1 MRALLA
7 DLVVHLGQPV
17 AGDRLVDDLWGES
30 PDSTN
35 PAGLLSSKVS
45 QLRRA
50 LDAAEPG
57 ARALVVSP
65 PPGYTLAV
73 EATAVDAGEFT
84 ALVDEAGAA
93 EAADPA
99 RAVALLE
106 RALALWRGP
115 AYGEVADLE
124 FARGAVAQLDERRL
138 TAHEALARARL
149 ALGSH
154 ARVADE
160 LTALVEEHP
169 WREDLRLSHVLA
181 LYRAGRQ
188 PDALASFERYRRHLV
203 DELGIDPSPAAAALH
218 HAVLVQDPA
227 LAAPA
232 PAGPAPAADAVGPGA
247 AATSPA
253 RRPPSNLPGRRSS
266 LIGRDDDL
274 AALVEAIGSAHLVT
288 LVGPGGVGKTT
299 LALEA
304 ARHVA
309 GDRPDG
315 AWFVDLSGVDRGRL
329 GATAD
334 VVADEV
340 TAALAIRQ
348 ITDAPSS
355 APSVDRLGAALRGHE
370 ALLVLDNCEHVVE
383 AAAVVADRLLRDAP
397 AVTVVATSRE
407 PLGVAGEVVRT
418 VTPLAVPAP
427 RDQSDPDLVAR
438 SDAVQLFVAR
448 ARAAGATTEIEPRTA
463 PLLGTLCRRLDGLP
477 LALELA
483 ATRVPALGLSEVV
496 ARLGD
501 RFRLLGSGRRGGPER
516 QRTLEAML
524 DWSWDLLDGDERR
537 VLRRLAVHAD
547 GCTLAA
553 AAAVCHGEPDEG
565 LSVPIGPTPTSA
577 SRPPPTCSGGWSSA
591 RWSWPTTRPTARGT
605 ACSSRSAPTP
615 ATAWSSPASP
625 TPCAAGT
632 WTGTRSWPSR
642 PTPTCRGSDQAVW
655 LAALDAES
663 ANMQVAL
670 DTAADLGLPD
680 LAHRLVAALGWY
692 WMLRGRTA
700 VAVRAFDRALSLA
713 PEAPTVAHAR
723 AVCLRQAAAVT
734 HGETTDLVARSAA
747 ALAGYEALDA
757 AVERGRS
764 AMVLGTAAIDGGLAA
779 DGESLLDEA
788 AAVAAAH
795 GDRWGEAA
803 ALLGAAVP
811 AHMHGDLDLLRH
823 RASRSEALFVEVDD
837 AWGRLA
843 AGEWLGAL
851 AELEGDLDTAEKLL
865 ASGLD
870 EAERL
875 GLWRHVASRL
885 GLLGWIAHQREDRTA
900 ARDLAEQALRLAV
913 EQADRSL
920 EVLAVMV
927 LGFSARQSGELAD
940 AEAHLRSLLDG
951 SGVDPDTLASGQAE
965 VGARPPH
972 VVTVLAELGFV
983 AELGGDPARALALH
997 RAVVDAAVA
1006 SGYPRDL
1013 AGALEGGAAAL
1024 AALGE
1029 HEAAAGRSARP
1040 PRSGTRRS
1048 SCPRAP
1054 SAMTSTG
1061 PGPRWRGVGPGDAR
1075 PPDGRGPHGRP
1086 APGARHRPRGVTRPG
1101 QARPEADTVP
1111 SVQAGCTPGVPAG
1124 RDQVPA
1130 VVTGESGTR
1139 VDSAT
1144 W

>member
-1 MRALLA
+1 MRFGVLGPIAAWTDGGRTVPIQGAKVRALLA
-7 DLVVHLGQPV
+7 DLVVHRAQPV
-17 AGDRLVDDLWGES
+17 TADRLVDDLWGES
-30 PDSTN
+30 PDSAN

-50 LDAAEPG
+50 LDTAEPG

-65 PPGYTLAV
+65 PPGYRLAV
-73 EATAVDAGEFT
+73 EAPAVDAGVFA
-84 ALVDEAGAA
+84 ALVDEAEAV
-93 EAADPA
+93 EAADPV
-99 RAVALLE
+99 RAVDLLA
-106 RALALWRGP
+106 RGLALWRGP
-115 AYGEVADLE
+115 AYGEVAGDE
-124 FARGAVAQLDERRL
+124 FARGAVARLDERRL

-149 ALGSH
+149 ALGEH
-154 ARVADE
+154 ARVADD

-169 WREDLRLSHVLA
+169 WREDLRLSHVRA

-188 PDALASFERYRRHLV
+188 PDALASFERYRHHLV
-203 DELGIDPSPAAAALH
+203 TELGIDPSPAAAALH

-232 PAGPAPAADAVGPGA
+232 PSAVAAGSGRAPAPPV
-247 AATSPA
+247 

-266 LIGRDDDL
+266 LIGRDRDL
-274 AALVEAIGSAHLVT
+274 AALVEAIGTAQLVT

-304 ARHVA
+304 ARQVA
-309 GDRPDG
+309 EDRSDG

-407 PLGVAGEVVRT
+407 PLGVAGEVVRM

-427 RDQSDPDLVAR
+427 RDQSDLDLVAR
-438 SDAVQLFVAR
+438 SDAVQLFVSR
-448 ARAAGATTEIEPRTA
+448 ARAAGASTEIEPRTA

-501 RFRLLGSGRRGGPER
+501 RFRLLGAGRRGGPER
-516 QRTLEAML
+516 HRTLEAML
-524 DWSWDLLDGDERR
+524 DWSWELLDDDERQ

-553 AAAVCHGEPDEG
+553 AAAVCCGETD
-565 LSVPIGPTPTSA
+565 A
-577 SRPPPTCSGGWSSA
+577 SRAGDARSDPEGDAAFTADVLGRLVDRSLVVADHAPDRTRFRLLESVGAYAGGRLVESGESDAVHRRHLDWHVEVAERADA
-591 RWSWPTTRPTARGT
+591 RLRG
-605 ACSSRSAPTP
+605 PE
-615 ATAWSSPASP
+615 
-625 TPCAAGT
+625 
-632 WTGTRSWPSR
+632 
-642 PTPTCRGSDQAVW
+642 QAVW

-663 ANMQVAL
+663 ANMHVAL
-670 DTAADLGLPD
+670 DTAVDLGLAD
-680 LAHRLVAALGWY
+680 LAHRLGAALGWY

-700 VAVRAFDRALSLA
+700 VAVRAYERALSLA
-713 PEAPTVAHAR
+713 PEGPTVAHAR
-723 AVCLRQAAAVT
+723 AACLRQAAAVT
-734 HGETTDLVARSAA
+734 YGDTADHVARSAA

-757 AVERGRS
+757 PVERGRS
-764 AMVLGTAAIDGGLAA
+764 AMVLGVAAIDVGLVA
-779 DGESLLDEA
+779 DGEPLLDEA
-788 AAVAAAH
+788 ATMAVAH

-803 ALLGAAVP
+803 ALLGLALP
-811 AHMHGDLDLLRH
+811 AHMHGDPDGLRA
-823 RASRSEALFVEVDD
+823 RASRSEALFVEIDD

-843 AGEWLGAL
+843 AGEWVGAL
-851 AELEGDLDTAEKLL
+851 AELEGDLDTAEKVL

-875 GLWRHVASRL
+875 GLWRQVASRL
-885 GLLGWIAHQREDRTA
+885 GLLGWIAHQREDWTA
-900 ARDLAEQALRLAV
+900 ARDLGEQTLRLAA

-920 EVLAVMV
+920 EILAIMV
-927 LGFSARQSGELAD
+927 LGFAARQSGDLTG

-951 SGVDPDTLASGQAE
+951 SGVDPDTVASGQAVTGE
-965 VGARPPH
+965 LPPH

-997 RAVVDAAVA
+997 RAVVAAAVA
-1006 SGYPRDL
+1006 SGFRRDL

-1029 HEAAAGRSARP
+1029 HEAAARALGAAAAVRDEAQLATAGAEQRDVERAR
-1040 PRSGTRRS
+1040 
-1048 SCPRAP
+1048 A
-1054 SAMTSTG
+1054 
-1061 PGPRWRGVGPGDAR
+1061 
-1075 PPDGRGPHGRP
+1075 
-1086 APGARHRPRGVTRPG
+1086 
-1101 QARPEADTVP
+1101 TV
-1111 SVQAGCTPGVPAG
+1111 VAALG
-1124 RDQVPA
+1124 
-1130 VVTGESGTR
+1130 R
-1139 VDSAT
+1139 VDAERLAAEGRTVDPRRALAT
-1144 W
+1144 GAAT

>member
-1 MRALLA
+1 VRALLA

-17 AGDRLVDDLWGES
+17 AADRLVDDLWGES
-30 PDSTN
+30 PESAN
-35 PAGLLSSKVS
+35 PAGLVSSKVS

-65 PPGYTLAV
+65 PPGYTLSV
-73 EATAVDAGEFT
+73 EATAVDAGEFA
-84 ALVDEAGAA
+84 ALVDEAGTA

-99 RAVALLE
+99 RAVDLLE

-124 FARGAVAQLDERRL
+124 FARGAVAHLDERRL

-188 PDALASFERYRRHLV
+188 PDALASYERYRRHLV

-218 HAVLVQDPA
+218 HAVLVQDPD

-232 PAGPAPAADAVGPGA
+232 PAGPGSRSVPAPPAA
-247 AATSPA
+247 PA

-266 LIGRDDDL
+266 LIGRDGDL
-274 AALVEAIGSAHLVT
+274 AALVEAIDTAHLVT

-304 ARHVA
+304 ARRLA
-309 GDRPDG
+309 YDRPDG
-315 AWFVDLSGVDRGRL
+315 SWFVDLSGVDRGRPR
-329 GATAD
+329 ATAD

-383 AAAVVADRLLRDAP
+383 AAAAVVDRLLRDAP

-407 PLGVAGEVVRT
+407 PLGVAGEVVVA

-438 SDAVQLFVAR
+438 SEAVQLFVAR
-448 ARAAGATTEIEPRTA
+448 AQAAGAPTEIEPRTA

-524 DWSWDLLDGDERR
+524 DWSWDLLDDDERR

-547 GCTLAA
+547 GCTP
-553 AAAVCHGEPDEG
+553 AAAVAVCRGEVGGADGSGAPAPDAEQAVVADVLG
-565 LSVPIGPTPTSA
+565 RLVE
-577 SRPPPTCSGGWSSA
+577 
-591 RWSWPTTRPTARGT
+591 
-605 ACSSRSAPTP
+605 RSLVVADH
-615 ATAWSSPASP
+615 ALD
-625 TPCAAGT
+625 
-632 WTGTRSWPSR
+632 GTRYRLLESVGAYAGHRLVESGESDAARRRHLDWYVAVAER
-642 PTPTCRGSDQAVW
+642 ADAHLRGSDQAVW
-655 LAALDAES
+655 LATLDAES
-663 ANMQVAL
+663 ANMHVAL
-670 DTAADLGLPD
+670 DTAADLALPG

-700 VAVRAFDRALSLA
+700 VALRAFDRALALA
-713 PEAPTVAHAR
+713 PGGPSVAHAR
-723 AVCLRQAAAVT
+723 AACLRQAAAT
-734 HGETTDLVARSAA
+734 ISGDATDPVARAAA
-747 ALAGYEALDA
+747 ALAAYEAVDA
-757 AVERGRS
+757 PVERGRS
-764 AMVLGTAAIDGGLAA
+764 AMVLGTAALDVGRVVE
-779 DGESLLDEA
+779 GEPLLDEA
-788 AAVAAAH
+788 VGVAAAH

-803 ALLGAAVP
+803 ALLGLALI
-811 AHMHGDLDLLRH
+811 AHMHGDADLLRL

-851 AELEGDLDTAEKLL
+851 AELEGDLDTAEKVL

-875 GLWRHVASRL
+875 GLWRQVAGRL
-885 GLLGWIAHQREDRTA
+885 GLLGWIASQREDWA
-900 ARDLAEQALRLAV
+900 GARDLGEQALRLAI

-920 EVLAVMV
+920 EILAVMV
-927 LGFSARQSGELAD
+927 LGFAARQSGDLPR
-940 AEAHLRSLLDG
+940 AEAHLRALLDG
-951 SGVDPDTLASGQAE
+951 SGVDADALAAGQAVMGE
-965 VGARPPH
+965 LPPH
-972 VVTVLAELGFV
+972 VVTVLDELGVV
-983 AELGGDPARALALH
+983 AELSGDPTRALALH
-997 RAVVDAAVA
+997 RAVVAAALV
-1006 SGYPRDL
+1006 SGYRRDL
-1013 AGALEGGAAAL
+1013 AGALEGGAIAL
-1024 AALGE
+1024 AALGDP
-1029 HEAAAGRSARP
+1029 AAAAR
-1040 PRSGTRRS
+1040 
-1048 SCPRAP
+1048 AL
-1054 SAMTSTG
+1054 
-1061 PGPRWRGVGPGDAR
+1061 
-1075 PPDGRGPHGRP
+1075 
-1086 APGARHRPRGVTRPG
+1086 GAAATVRD
-1101 QARPEADTVP
+1101 EA
-1111 SVQAGCTPGVPAG
+1111 QLVPAG
-1124 RDQVPA
+1124 GEQRDLDRARAA
-1130 VVTGESGTR
+1130 VAATLGPEALDRLVAEGRG
-1139 VDSAT
+1139 VDPRDALAAGAGR
-1144 W
+1144 

>member
-1 MRALLA
+1 MRFGVLGPIAAWTDDGGTVPIQGAKVRALLA

-73 EATAVDAGEFT
+73 EATAVDAGEFA

-232 PAGPAPAADAVGPGA
+232 PAGPAPAAEAVVGPGA
-247 AATSPA
+247 AAIPPA

-274 AALVEAIGSAHLVT
+274 AALVEAIGFAHLVT

-334 VVADEV
+334 VVADQV

-348 ITDAPSS
+348 TTEAPSS
-355 APSVDRLGAALRGHE
+355 APSVDRLGAALRGHD
-370 ALLVLDNCEHVVE
+370 ALLGARQLRARRGGGGRRRRPAAARRPRGHRRGHEPRAAGGGRRAGAHGDPPRRSRAAGSERPRPRGAVRRRATVRRPGAGGRRDDRDRAAHRAPARHPLPAARRTAAGARAGGDAGAGARPVRGRGPPRGPVPPAGVGPARRSRASAHPRSDARLELGPARRRRAAGPAPAGRARGRVHLGGRRRGLPRRARREGWRARSVRPRRGRSATADVLGRLVERSLVVADHAPDGTRYRLLE
-383 AAAVVADRLLRDAP
+383 SVGAYAGARLVESGESDAVRRRHLDWYAVVAEQADAH
-397 AVTVVATSRE
+397 
-407 PLGVAGEVVRT
+407 L
-418 VTPLAVPAP
+418 
-427 RDQSDPDLVAR
+427 
-438 SDAVQLFVAR
+438 
-448 ARAAGATTEIEPRTA
+448 
-463 PLLGTLCRRLDGLP
+463 
-477 LALELA
+477 
-483 ATRVPALGLSEVV
+483 
-496 ARLGD
+496 
-501 RFRLLGSGRRGGPER
+501 
-516 QRTLEAML
+516 
-524 DWSWDLLDGDERR
+524 
-537 VLRRLAVHAD
+537 
-547 GCTLAA
+547 
-553 AAAVCHGEPDEG
+553 
-565 LSVPIGPTPTSA
+565 
-577 SRPPPTCSGGWSSA
+577 
-591 RWSWPTTRPTARGT
+591 
-605 ACSSRSAPTP
+605 
-615 ATAWSSPASP
+615 
-625 TPCAAGT
+625 
-632 WTGTRSWPSR
+632 
-642 PTPTCRGSDQAVW
+642 RGSDQAVW

-713 PEAPTVAHAR
+713 PEVPTVAHAR

-851 AELEGDLDTAEKLL
+851 AELEGDLDTAEKVL

-875 GLWRHVASRL
+875 GLWRRVASRL
-885 GLLGWIAHQREDRTA
+885 GLLAWIAHQREDRTA
-900 ARDLAEQALRLAV
+900 ARDLADQALRLAV
-913 EQADRSL
+913 EQADRPL

-927 LGFSARQSGELAD
+927 LGYSARQSGELAD

-951 SGVDPDTLASGQAE
+951 SGVDPETLASGQAE
-965 VGARPPH
+965 VGALPPH
-972 VVTVLAELGFV
+972 VVTVLTELGFV

-997 RAVVDAAVA
+997 QAVVAAAVA
-1006 SGYPRDL
+1006 SGYPRVL
-1013 AGALEGGAAAL
+1013 AGGARGRGGRPRRAGRTRGGGRRAGRGRRRPGRGAARAR
-1024 AALGE
+1024 
-1029 HEAAAGRSARP
+1029 GR
-1040 PRSGTRRS
+1040 
-1048 SCPRAP
+1048 RAP
-1054 SAMTSTG
+1054 
-1061 PGPRWRGVGPGDAR
+1061 
-1075 PPDGRGPHGRP
+1075 
-1086 APGARHRPRGVTRPG
+1086 
-1101 QARPEADTVP
+1101 
-1111 SVQAGCTPGVPAG
+1111 
-1124 RDQVPA
+1124 
-1130 VVTGESGTR
+1130 
-1139 VDSAT
+1139 
-1144 W
+1144 